1 MDCTDDIQQ
10 RLQQL
15 LAVQQ
20 DVQIIAGNSKA
31 FYGRK
36 AGGELLSVADHSG
49 IVEYDFRE
57 LVVTA
62 RAGTTLAELKTV
74 LAENNQYLPF
84 DPPSYADNAT
94 LGGTLACGFSG
105 PSRPYAGSA
114 RDYVLG
120 SKILNG
126 RAELLTLGGQVM
138 KNVAGYDLSRLMVG
152 ALGSLGIILQAS
164 LKVLPR
170 PAVQHTLVLEMQ
182 AEQAIKE
189 MNRVAGTQHPLNAS
203 AWFDGLLYLRFAG
216 FEASVSKA
224 ASEIGG
230 ESLDDADTFWDALR
244 EHQHR
249 FFATDKPLWR
259 LSVPATTAVL
269 DLPGRT
275 FYDWGGAQRWFVP
288 DTAVDASILF
298 ETAGHAGGHATLF
311 RHGNHD
317 AEVFQP
323 LPDELMA
330 LHRKLRQSM
339 DPQQLLNPGRMYA
352 GF

>member
-1 MDCTDDIQQ
+1 MDQSEEIQQ

-15 LAVQQ
+15 LATKQAVHI
-20 DVQIIAGNSKA
+20 VAGNSKA
-31 FYGRK
+31 FYGRQ
-36 AGGELLSVADHSG
+36 AEGEVLSVAGHTG

-62 RAGTTLAELKTV
+62 RAGTTLAELRSV

-105 PSRPYAGSA
+105 PARPYAGSA

-170 PAVQHTLVLEMQ
+170 PAVQQTLVLAMQ
-182 AEQAIKE
+182 AEQAITE
-189 MNRVAGTQHPLNAS
+189 MNRIAGTQLPLNAS

-224 ASEIGG
+224 VSEIGG
-230 ESLDDADTFWDALR
+230 ETLADADAFWDALR
-244 EHQHR
+244 EHRHS
-249 FFATDKPLWR
+249 FFSSHKPLWR
-259 LSVPATTAVL
+259 LSVPATTPVI
-269 DLPGRT
+269 DLPGQT
-275 FYDWGGAQRWFVP
+275 FYDWGGAQRWFVA
-288 DTAVDASILF
+288 DTDIDAASLF
-298 ETAGHAGGHATLF
+298 EIAGHAGGHATLF
-311 RHGNHD
+311 RHGDHD
-317 AEVFQP
+317 ADVFQP
-323 LPDELMA
+323 LPDVLMA
-330 LHRKLRQSM
+330 LHRKLRQSL

-352 GF
+352 DF